1 MKLTIKYYILLL
13 FFFKIINIQAITLNL
28 NNDKKHSIDYYF
40 QTFEDKSALL
50 TFEDIKA
57 KKDTIF
63 NKSRTPAI
71 LDYGFTDANVW
82 AKLDY
87 ISNNNSYILRIEN
100 TAIYYVE
107 YYILNSK
114 GNIIKKGK
122 TGIYVSHQFWEIDHH
137 FPSLELPV
145 TKNEIYTLIFKA
157 SSIETLALNMS
168 LKTLRESFDETYLN
182 QFLAGI
188 YYGMIIIMVLYN
200 LFVFISLKEKSYLY
214 YILYISTTCVG
225 QFNIEGRFFMYVS
238 PNNPEFS
245 IFVAV
250 LCFGLILIFAQL
262 FIRSFIPEKYITKWQ
277 KNLFNLSF
285 LICLISIL
293 FGTFLQFDI
302 ALHLLYFNTLLLFL
316 PLLFFTIYRS
326 YFLGFLAARFLLVG
340 WTSVIFGALIF
351 TLSAF
356 SILNYSIWSVN
367 SFLIGTVIEVLFL
380 SFALGDRIT
389 ILRQEKDIAVHK
401 TIVQLQENTNL
412 LSQLNIEQ
420 KNTLTAFIKGEE
432 RERTRLAKELH
443 DSLGQILAVIKIQ
456 ANSFLV
462 DLTKNEFLKKYEN
475 SIINLNNQIDEACVE
490 TRNISYNLIPILVQ
504 EYGLHQAMEELIRKH
519 NEINKKINIKII
531 YNNLTYNIS
540 KDTELII
547 YRVVQ
552 ESISNIT
559 KHSQASE
566 AYIQLLEDEKKL
578 YITIEDNGIGFDVQ
592 NSNAL
597 KGMGLENM
605 RSRVEYLNGKFFIES
620 DLNKGTHILLE
631 IPI

>member
-13 FFFKIINIQAITLNL
+13 FFFKIIDIQAITLNL

-50 TFEDIKA
+50 TFEDVKA
-57 KKDTIF
+57 KKDSIF
-63 NKSRTPAI
+63 NKSKVPAV
-71 LDYGFTDANVW
+71 LDYGFTNANVW

-100 TAIYYVE
+100 TAIYSVE

-122 TGIYVSHQFWEIDHH
+122 TGINVSHKIWEINHH
-137 FPSLELPV
+137 FPSFELPV
-145 TKNEIYTLIFKA
+145 TKNEIYTLIYKA
-157 SSIETLALNMS
+157 SSPETLALNMS
-168 LKTLRESFDETYLN
+168 IKSQQESFDEAYLN

-200 LFVFISLKEKSYLY
+200 LFVFISLKEKSYLFY
-214 YILYISTTCVG
+214 VLYISATCVG
-225 QFNIEGRFFMYVS
+225 QFNIEGRFFMYVT
-238 PNNPEFS
+238 PNNPTLS
-245 IFVAV
+245 IFIAV
-250 LCFGLILIFAQL
+250 LCFGLILVFAQL

-356 SILNYSIWSVN
+356 NILNYSIWSVN

-380 SFALGDRIT
+380 SFALGDRIN
-389 ILRQEKDIAVHK
+389 ILRQEKDNAVHK
-401 TIVQLQENTNL
+401 TIIQLQENTKL

-432 RERTRLAKELH
+432 RERTRLSKELH
-443 DSLGQILAVIKIQ
+443 DSLGQILAVIKMQ
-456 ANSFLV
+456 GNSFLV
-462 DLTKNEFLKKYEN
+462 DLTKNEFLKKYEK

-490 TRNISYNLIPILVQ
+490 TRNISYNLIPILVK

-531 YNNLTYNIS
+531 YNNLTHDIP

-547 YRVVQ
+547 YRVIQ

>member
-13 FFFKIINIQAITLNL
+13 FFFKIIEIQAITLNL